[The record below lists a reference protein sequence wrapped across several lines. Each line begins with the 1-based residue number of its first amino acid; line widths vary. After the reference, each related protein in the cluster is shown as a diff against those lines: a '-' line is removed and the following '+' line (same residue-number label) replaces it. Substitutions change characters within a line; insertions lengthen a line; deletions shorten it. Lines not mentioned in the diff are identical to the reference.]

1 MKTCVDCGASLGHG
15 TRFRCLRCWREYNRA
30 GDRLTPTE
38 TQLYAALVGAV
49 GDVLS
54 YADLVRELEY
64 CPVGKASD
72 SLLIRTHIH
81 NLRRKVGHGEI
92 GSRRGQGYYWAA
104 QRTAS

>member
-1 MKTCVDCGASLGHG
+1 MSI
-15 TRFRCLRCWREYNRA
+15 RFPNIPY
-30 GDRLTPTE
+30 GMTPTE
-38 TQLYAALVGAV
+38 AQIYAALVNADGQ
-49 GDVLS
+49 VLS

-64 CPVGKASD
+64 CPVGKAAD